1 MDLLERYL
9 QAVRKYL
16 PWTLSRSRQDDIM
29 AELRSDLE
37 SQLEEREADIGRSL
51 TEGEMIDWLKH
62 LGAPVKVAGRYQPVQ
77 YLIGPT
83 LFPMYLYVLRLA
95 AIWTVIV
102 YAVIAVITV
111 WTAAP
116 HVPSVSDWIFRLPGT
131 VLNTAFWV
139 TLVFVAIEYFLA
151 HHPQM
156 LPPIEGV
163 SKEWSPSTLPPLEP
177 VETKK
182 PKGFAQAVAEVI
194 FGYLFFC
201 WLALILKYPF
211 LWLGPGVYYLR
222 TSPIAPAHIW
232 WTFYWVVLVINFSQN
247 VWNTI
252 DLLSG
257 RWRREQRLKPI
268 FFKVFG
274 LIPMATLIA
283 APGQI
288 YAVLRNPAVDAAKY
302 GSVADTINTN
312 VWRAVVVVFAIL
324 AIQILWEIYQWFKE
338 SRRSAAL

>member
-16 PWTLSRSRQDDIM
+16 PWTLSSSRQDDII

-37 SQLEEREADIGRSL
+37 SQLEERESGLGRPL
-51 TEGEMIDWLKH
+51 TEGEMIDWLRH
-62 LGAPVKVAGRYQPVQ
+62 LGAPIQVAGRYQPVQ

-95 AIWTVIV
+95 AIWTIIV

-111 WTAAP
+111 WAGAG

-131 VLNTAFWV
+131 LLNTAFWV
-139 TLVFVAIEYFLA
+139 TLIFVMLEYILA
-151 HHPQM
+151 RHPHM
-156 LPPIEGV
+156 LPPMDGI
-163 SKEWSPSTLPPLEP
+163 SAEWSPSKLPPLEP
-177 VETKK
+177 VPTKK
-182 PKGFAQAVAEVI
+182 TRSFAQAVAEVI
-194 FGYLFFC
+194 FGYLFFF

-222 TSPIAPAHIW
+222 ISPIAPAPIW
-232 WTFYWVVLVINFSQN
+232 WTFYWVVLVINFGQN

-257 RWRREQRLKPI
+257 NWRRRQRFKPI

-274 LIPMATLIA
+274 LIPMAVLIA

-288 YAVLRNPAVDAAKY
+288 YAVVRNPAVDSAKY
-302 GSVADTINTN
+302 GSVVDTINTN
-312 VWRAVVVVFAIL
+312 IWRGVIVVFAIL
-324 AIQILWEIYQWFKE
+324 AIQILWDIYQWLKE
-338 SRRSAAL
+338 SRRSAAR